1 MQEQNLRYFKIMF
14 LHLIHVTNGF
24 SGTYFE
30 LLHVLMSKIYITP
43 RHLLIYF
50 SSLRQVIVMIRS
62 YALLRLSLRIG
73 SVITG
78 AVIHLTV
85 KGKRFYIRMED
96 ILLQQETEKLHSVT
110 SIGMMSGTRNFSLMF
125 RFRISE
131 MLMKVQVPRVS

>member
-1 MQEQNLRYFKIMF
+1 
-14 LHLIHVTNGF
+14 
-24 SGTYFE
+24 
-30 LLHVLMSKIYITP
+30 
-43 RHLLIYF
+43 
-50 SSLRQVIVMIRS
+50 MIGS